1 MSTKEL
7 ENAAKYQKYIATAFE
22 NAHIKEKLPTPQK
35 VDVSEY
41 NPAQVLALNNLQT
54 VTDTNTASSIIG
66 SLNENEINYLNKYF
80 TSFKNSLP
88 NKTITSIGDFTTRFN
103 TFYIEDIGKQTQP
116 VTSELVKKTIVL
128 KKKYNVDEL
137 TYMDKR
143 QLDDL
148 FRFVYKEKMGRE
160 PQVGDKIEYITT
172 EGKTSMPI
180 PIIDISDYVVFSLRG
195 TVKNSENPKMR
206 YIFQNSGDKSFASI
220 RSLNPKWKWIGM
232 SDSGSASGS
241 GLSEISKEIPFLK
254 SKLLKKKLVHFR

>member
-88 NKTITSIGDFTTRFN
+88 NKTIASIGDFTTRFN
-103 TFYIEDIGKQTQP
+103 TFYVEDIGKSSTTILP
-116 VTSELVKKTIVL
+116 TIEKPLLLKEKYTENELM
-128 KKKYNVDEL
+128 N
-137 TYMDKR
+137 MSKR
-143 QLDDL
+143 HVDDL
-148 FRFVYKEKMGRE
+148 FRIVFRDNNNRDIAK
-160 PQVGDKIEYITT
+160 GDTILYIGTNGTEVKSPVKIVDV
-172 EGKTSMPI
+172 K
-180 PIIDISDYVVFSLRG
+180 DYVAFSLPRG
-195 TVKNSENPKMR
+195 KQSSENIKIR
-206 YIFQNSGDKSFASI
+206 YIYEHKGDSTLLGRKSLEF
-220 RSLNPKWKWIGM
+220 KWK
-232 SDSGSASGS
+232 GSTVSEEAEGS
-241 GLSEISKEIPFLK
+241 GFLNKKSMSGVPFLK